1 MPYFSVLDLF
11 HGFICFIE
19 GYMPLSVPL
28 SSDLGVEVWPDL
40 QIWVRKSDQFCRR
53 HWRAPKWEAWLISFS
68 SHNEIKSRYGGTSW
82 KIKNGSRFLLL
93 HILLFRSIY
102 SFFVGSFC
110 WSGSWLTVPLV
121 GLRRH
126 FHSLPGGSS
135 PSNPFVHL
143 LPPLE
148 TAWGSMRAPLL
159 DGSTL
164 RSKPGDSQPLK
175 LLGQVSIGWSTSLH
189 NLQRKTVLLCNI
201 SYD

>member
-1 MPYFSVLDLF
+1 MGLSILL
-11 HGFICFIE
+11 

-40 QIWVRKSDQFCRR
+40 QIWVRRSDQFCRR

-68 SHNEIKSRYGGTSW
+68 SHNEVKSRYGGTSW